1 MNSTSARGASQGH
14 LSVLIRWFA
23 ACVLA
28 FAALPLMAAE
38 SPVPRPAGLERDV
51 QFWVRVYTEVTTNAG
66 LIHDDRNLA
75 VIYEKMQFAPNTQS
89 RERQKRVEDAR
100 DRYIAS
106 LKRIASA
113 SGELSAEDQRIRDLW
128 GAEGTPAR
136 LLEATNSIRF
146 QLGQSDRFR
155 EGLVRSG
162 AWASHI
168 AEVFANQ
175 GLPAELAV
183 LPHVESSFNPA
194 AYSKVGA
201 AGLWQF
207 MRSTG
212 RRYMRIDSS
221 VDDRM
226 DPFRSTEAAAQL
238 LSYNYRLLG
247 TWPLALTAYNH
258 GAAGMRRAKDAMG
271 TDDIER
277 IVRGYRSPSF
287 GFASRNFYVSFL
299 AALEIDRH
307 PDKYFG
313 NVEPLAELRFIEIA
327 TPSYVPINSLERILK
342 IDRSSL
348 RTLNPALLPAVW
360 NSQRHVPKG
369 YHLRLPADGE
379 KWTTELLAQRLT
391 PTEQYA
397 GQPQD
402 RRHRVRAGET
412 LSGIAATYGVTAQ
425 ALGQLNGLRS
435 SAKVRVGRSLLVPAS
450 PAVTVVAAAAAPQ
463 PAPAAVAAAVA
474 AAEGEAANVY
484 LVRRGDSISEISKK
498 VGLSEGHILKI
509 NKLRNRNYIYEGQ
522 KLALAAPGE
531 AVPSQP
537 PVAAVAALPSRPATP
552 TRAPAVTPPAKPVVV
567 ASAAPG
573 GVPADEAQ
581 RESAEDAQAVA
592 NVGRPAAR
600 AEPVSAAQAEALGP
614 ALGPAVETPQSADP
628 IDYSVGKDGTIVVVA
643 EETLGHYADWL
654 GITANR
660 LRQVNDMK
668 FSRPVIIGRKL
679 KLDFAK
685 VNHEDFEQTRREF
698 HRTLQAS
705 YFASHRILGTE
716 VYIVRRG
723 DSLWTVTQRYARLPM
738 WLLQQYNPDVDFG
751 EMRAGTEL
759 VLPKVEEMSASVG

>member
-14 LSVLIRWFA
+14 LSALIRWFA

-28 FAALPLMAAE
+28 FAPLPLMAAE

-155 EGLVRSG
+155 EGLMRSG

-307 PDKYFG
+307 PEKYFG
-313 NVEPLAELRFIEIA
+313 NIEPLAEVRFTEIA

-342 IDRSSL
+342 IDRRSL
-348 RTLNPALLPAVW
+348 RMLNPALLPAVW
-360 NSQRHVPKG
+360 NGQRHVPKG
-369 YHLRLPADGE
+369 YRLRLPADGE

-397 GQPQD
+397 GQPQE

-412 LSGIAATYGVTAQ
+412 MSGIAVTYGVTAQ
-425 ALGQLNGLRS
+425 ALGQLNGLS
-435 SAKVRVGRSLLVPAS
+435 GSAKLRVGRSLLVPAS
-450 PAVTVVAAAAAPQ
+450 PAVTVAAAADAPQ
-463 PAPAAVAAAVA
+463 PAPAAVA

-484 LVRRGDSISEISKK
+484 VVRRGDSISEISKK
-498 VGLSEGHILKI
+498 VGLSEGQILKI
-509 NKLRNRNYIYEGQ
+509 NKLKNRNYIYEGQ
-522 KLALAAPGE
+522 KLALATAGE
-531 AVPSQP
+531 AAPVQP
-537 PVAAVAALPSRPATP
+537 PVAAVTAPPSRPAAPTP
-552 TRAPAVTPPAKPVVV
+552 APAVVPAAKPVIV
-567 ASAAPG
+567 ASAPPG
-573 GVPADEAQ
+573 GVPAEEAR
-581 RESAEDAQAVA
+581 RESAEDARAVA

-600 AEPVSAAQAEALGP
+600 SEPVSAAQAEALGP

-628 IDYSVGKDGTIVVVA
+628 IDYSVGKDDTIVVVA

-660 LRQVNDMK
+660 LRQVNSMK

-685 VNHEDFEQTRREF
+685 VKREDFEQTRREF

-738 WLLQQYNPDVDFG
+738 WLLQQYNPDVDFA

-759 VLPKVEEMSASVG
+759 VLPKVEEMSAALG

>member
-1 MNSTSARGASQGH
+1 
-14 LSVLIRWFA
+14 
-23 ACVLA
+23 
-28 FAALPLMAAE
+28 
-38 SPVPRPAGLERDV
+38 
-51 QFWVRVYTEVTTNAG
+51 
-66 LIHDDRNLA
+66 
-75 VIYEKMQFAPNTQS
+75 
-89 RERQKRVEDAR
+89 
-100 DRYIAS
+100 
-106 LKRIASA
+106 
-113 SGELSAEDQRIRDLW
+113 
-128 GAEGTPAR
+128 
-136 LLEATNSIRF
+136 
-146 QLGQSDRFR
+146 
-155 EGLVRSG
+155 
-162 AWASHI
+162 
-168 AEVFANQ
+168 
-175 GLPAELAV
+175 
-183 LPHVESSFNPA
+183 
-194 AYSKVGA
+194 
-201 AGLWQF
+201 
-207 MRSTG
+207 
-212 RRYMRIDSS
+212 
-221 VDDRM
+221 
-226 DPFRSTEAAAQL
+226 

-463 PAPAAVAAAVA
+463 PAPAAVAAAAA

-537 PVAAVAALPSRPATP
+537 PVAAVAALPTRPAMPTP
-552 TRAPAVTPPAKPVVV
+552 APAVTPPAKPVVV

-600 AEPVSAAQAEALGP
+600 AEPVSAAQAEALGR
-614 ALGPAVETPQSADP
+614 AWPAVEAP
-628 IDYSVGKDGTIVVVA
+628 VGRPSLLRPGGRHHCRGRERKRWY
-643 EETLGHYADWL
+643 YAD
-654 GITANR
+654 IASPFR
-660 LRQVNDMK
+660 LQVNDMK
-668 FSRPVIIGRKL
+668 FSRPVIVAQLTRLTSESKTS
-679 KLDFAK
+679 
-685 VNHEDFEQTRREF
+685 EQTRINSPHAARQLARATAF
-698 HRTLQAS
+698 SARRSTSSAAATRSGPSPSAMPACPCGCSSSTTPTSTLERCAPAPSSCCRRSRRCRLQWAS
-705 YFASHRILGTE
+705 GCA
-716 VYIVRRG
+716 G
-723 DSLWTVTQRYARLPM
+723 DSAFLAPTSERAPRTSSARKSPHLLPCTYPAPRP
-738 WLLQQYNPDVDFG
+738 LS
-751 EMRAGTEL
+751 E
-759 VLPKVEEMSASVG
+759 